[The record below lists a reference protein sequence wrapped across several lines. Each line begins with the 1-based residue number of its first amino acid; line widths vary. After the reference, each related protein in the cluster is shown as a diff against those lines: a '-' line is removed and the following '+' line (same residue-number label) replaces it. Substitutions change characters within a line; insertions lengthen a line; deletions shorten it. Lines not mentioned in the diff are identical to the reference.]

1 MESVGFRSG
10 SKIEIFD
17 FAGHTIIADFSPA
30 VRALLPRALMGAS
43 FSGGVA
49 PFLAVV
55 CGLFIGG

>member
-1 MESVGFRSG
+1 MEPVRLRSG

-30 VRALLPRALMGAS
+30 RASHTPADADGAS
-43 FSGGVA
+43 FPGEVA

-55 CGLFIGG
+55 CVAYL